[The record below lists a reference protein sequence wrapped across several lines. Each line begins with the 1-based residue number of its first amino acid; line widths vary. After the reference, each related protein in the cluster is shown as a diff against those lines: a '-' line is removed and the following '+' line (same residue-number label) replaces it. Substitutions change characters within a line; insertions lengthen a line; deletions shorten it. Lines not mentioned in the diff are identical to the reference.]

1 MTERIAAAAVRAKGR
16 FNDHKLVWS
25 VSPPGRHCDLMGMSD
40 PEAEEGME
48 QGFVTDTG
56 RFVDREEGHLIAKA
70 AGQIIHRCGGDH
82 HTLYSE
88 NLW

>member
-1 MTERIAAAAVRAKGR
+1 
-16 FNDHKLVWS
+16 
-25 VSPPGRHCDLMGMSD
+25 MGMSD
-40 PEAEEGME
+40 PKAEEGME

-70 AGQIIHRCGGDH
+70 AGQIIRRCGGDH

>member
-1 MTERIAAAAVRAKGR
+1 MTERIVAAAIRAKSR
-16 FNDHKLVWS
+16 FIDKMLVWS
-25 VSPPGRHCDLMGMSD
+25 VSPPGRHCDLMGFSD
-40 PEAEEGME
+40 RDVDEKME

-70 AGQIIHRCGGDH
+70 AGQIIQRCGGDH
-82 HTLYSE
+82 KELFSE